1 MASTADAIAQP
12 LSNSTIVAA
21 YREKTPTSQQLATEA
36 RDVFPSGLTHD
47 SRHLSPYG
55 IYVDHAKGSR
65 KWDVDGNEYIDYF
78 GGHGSLILGH
88 GHPEVRAAAHRALD
102 GGTHFGTGHESEIR
116 WAQLITRLVPSAE
129 LVRFTSSGTE
139 ATHMALRVAR
149 AFTGRRRIIRFMGH
163 FHGWHDHMAS
173 GFSSHFDGSPTPGVL
188 SEVAEAVTLCP
199 PGNIY
204 AVSKAFE
211 TYSDIA
217 AVILEPLGS
226 QTGQVPH
233 PPGFLAELRALTEA
247 NDALLIF
254 DEVVT
259 GFRVSPGGAQA
270 LYGVTPDLTTLAK
283 IVSGGVPGGAIT
295 GRRDLLELLDFEKAA
310 AHGKTKI
317 GHQGTYNA
325 NPLTAAAGLAALTL
339 IAETDVCETASRSAS
354 ALRKALRDVITEDG
368 VPWGVYGESS
378 VIHIFTNPNGRSIDP
393 SSFDPLE
400 CQFEELALK
409 PKELTHKLR
418 LALLINGVDF
428 TGWPGGTV
436 SIAHTNDDIAET
448 VEAFAGA
455 LRMLR
460 QDGEI

>member
-1 MASTADAIAQP
+1 
-12 LSNSTIVAA
+12 
-21 YREKTPTSQQLATEA
+21 
-36 RDVFPSGLTHD
+36 
-47 SRHLSPYG
+47 
-55 IYVDHAKGSR
+55 
-65 KWDVDGNEYIDYF
+65 
-78 GGHGSLILGH
+78 
-88 GHPEVRAAAHRALD
+88 
-102 GGTHFGTGHESEIR
+102 
-116 WAQLITRLVPSAE
+116 
-129 LVRFTSSGTE
+129 
-139 ATHMALRVAR
+139 
-149 AFTGRRRIIRFMGH
+149 MGH

-199 PGNIY
+199 PGNID

-339 IAETDVCETASRSAS
+339 IAETDACEAASRSAS

-378 VIHIFTNPNGRSIDP
+378 VIHIFTNPIGRSIDP

-409 PKELTHKLR
+409 PKELTHSLR